1 MLTQTNFLTRI
12 NDFKAFF
19 VKTRNKTTYDY
30 FSDDSA
36 FNEKFVLN
44 TLYETELLHPQCIFT
59 VRRKP
64 KRGKLL

>member
-30 FSDDSA
+30 FSDDST
-36 FNEKFVLN
+36 FNEKATSSPVH
-44 TLYETELLHPQCIFT
+44 LY
-59 VRRKP
+59 RKKKAE
-64 KRGKLL
+64 KR